1 MLQRVSW
8 TMSMT
13 SLLACSEIIYR
24 SGWVQLNDKWW
35 LWLHTCWGE
44 LLKWHAVVGTWVKQS
59 LVKAAGQPS
68 NSCLFVRVVVV
79 GPNNTSV
86 LHLGHGAKEV
96 SVVMVASWNAG
107 HWFTF
112 DRKKNIYE
120 FDFNYIS
127 KHPILFGQC
136 LAYDIPAIWWF
147 WGWAIHTCNL
157 NVLCRCFT
165 CNSFVIRLGLS
176 SSITRAYFVEIFA
189 IETCREWLWVTWL
202 WSI

>member
-13 SLLACSEIIYR
+13 SLLACSEMIYR

-44 LLKWHAVVGTWVKQS
+44 LLKWHTVVGTWVKQS
-59 LVKAAGQPS
+59 LVKAVGHPS
-68 NSCLFVRVVVV
+68 NSCLSVRVVVV

-112 DRKKNIYE
+112 DRHTYVIIFMGLILIILVSIPYYLDSVWHTTFLQ
-120 FDFNYIS
+120 FDDFE
-127 KHPILFGQC
+127 G
-136 LAYDIPAIWWF
+136 
-147 WGWAIHTCNL
+147 GWSTLGTWMSFVGVSLAIH
-157 NVLCRCFT
+157 
-165 CNSFVIRLGLS
+165 LS
-176 SSITRAYFVEIFA
+176 
-189 IETCREWLWVTWL
+189 
-202 WSI
+202 